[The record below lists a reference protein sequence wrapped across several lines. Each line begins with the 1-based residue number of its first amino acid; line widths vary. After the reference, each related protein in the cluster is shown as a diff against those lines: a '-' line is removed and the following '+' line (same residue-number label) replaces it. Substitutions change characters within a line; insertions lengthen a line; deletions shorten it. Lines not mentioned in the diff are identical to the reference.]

1 MGLRELLKKSEKIF
15 LDTLIFIYHIDENPK
30 YIDLVDEIFKL
41 IDTGRIEGCTSIIT
55 LLEVLVRPFQ
65 ENDTQTA
72 VKYKELILNSKN
84 LDVLEVKESVVERAA
99 KLRAEYK
106 IKTPDAIQVASAI
119 LNKVDIFISNDKDL
133 ERIKEVDIITLDSFL
148 ADK

>member
-1 MGLRELLKKSEKIF
+1 MTQEE
-15 LDTLIFIYHIDENPK
+15 
-30 YIDLVDEIFKL
+30 
-41 IDTGRIEGCTSIIT
+41 EGCTSIIT

-65 ENDTQTA
+65 EDDNQTA
-72 VKYKELILNSKN
+72 AKYRELILNSKN
-84 LDVLEVKESVVERAA
+84 LDVLEVNESVVERAA

-106 IKTPDAIQVASAI
+106 IKTPDAIQIASAI
-119 LNKVDIFISNDKDL
+119 LNKVDLFISNDKDL